1 MQGIRYLGI
10 PFSLYKRNKA
20 ECNPRKNEGAATAQV
35 LKILVSVVR
44 FRPGPPRIYLAQ
56 RPLMQVGVF
65 VCQTKSLCV
74 RCIPG
79 FVANHK
85 NLQPLRTLH
94 FSRVATQTNEHREA
108 SSSSCTPADS
118 ALRCCSRCR
127 GARQTRTY
135 SRLSKLTF
143 RNLC

>member
-65 VCQTKSLCV
+65 VCQTKKSLCPV
-74 RCIPG
+74 
-79 FVANHK
+79 
-85 NLQPLRTLH
+85 
-94 FSRVATQTNEHREA
+94 
-108 SSSSCTPADS
+108 
-118 ALRCCSRCR
+118 
-127 GARQTRTY
+127 Y
-135 SRLSKLTF
+135 SRFCGQPQESPTSSRPAFFSGCVADKRAPRGKLLLQHSS
-143 RNLC
+143 R